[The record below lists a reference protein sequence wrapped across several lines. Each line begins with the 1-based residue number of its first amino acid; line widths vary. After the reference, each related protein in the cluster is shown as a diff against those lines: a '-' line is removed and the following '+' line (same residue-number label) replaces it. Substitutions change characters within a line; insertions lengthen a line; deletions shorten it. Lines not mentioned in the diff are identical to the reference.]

1 MRLENEKASRSL
13 SKEKSQNKE
22 KVKQKEQEKQEA
34 VIKEKMTAEELLR
47 ETIREKHEFHET
59 EMEHLR
65 EEHRAVVR
73 HLKRDHKNA
82 AVVAAAEHEQLRIEL
97 ESCLEGAAWLVEG
110 LKEQQTEA
118 KAASEFW
125 AADAT
130 GLHEQE
136 LRALRAE
143 MGDAQA
149 AADAQIAELRAEI
162 ER

>member
-1 MRLENEKASRSL
+1 
-13 SKEKSQNKE
+13 
-22 KVKQKEQEKQEA
+22 
-34 VIKEKMTAEELLR
+34 MTAEELLR

-73 HLKRDHKNA
+73 HLKRDHKNTA
-82 AVVAAAEHEQLRIEL
+82 DVAAAEHEQLRIEL

-143 MGDAQA
+143 GCVALEGELA
-149 AADAQIAELRAEI
+149 AALQVGLVVCVTLSASGDGRGAVV
-162 ER
+162 